1 MDNILSIIENN
12 NRSAFT
18 PYQEEAIVSLALDH
32 PEFFTNAALY
42 IKPDMFKRIECQ
54 YVMAHILNGY
64 EKYGII
70 PSRQIL
76 KSTIA
81 KELTVTD
88 NYRDILS
95 IVDRKSNHREVPY
108 IKEDLIKWAKQRA
121 YSMLYSEEAIAAY
134 HSGDFAHL
142 DKIVSAANQITDV
155 GENGFWLFKNLEEIF
170 TPRANV
176 HLTTGHPKLDQILNN
191 GGPSPG
197 EVFCW
202 MAPTNVGKS
211 IFLINN
217 CISSYKGLSP
227 DGTPGQDVLLIS
239 FEMDIF
245 KIAMRMVASA
255 SGIARKSIVENKEDI
270 IKRIMGL
277 YNIYGKNILI
287 YQLPPS
293 QCSVEHIYSIIDINR
308 KRNGFNPT
316 TIVLDY
322 LDLMVSRVPEYNKKG
337 YERLQN
343 VSTEVRGLA
352 INTKSLVFT
361 ATQTNREGAQ
371 DGTVAGLTHTA
382 DSWGKQ
388 FALDYVVSLN
398 QSIEDRQAVPPRISM
413 WVCKNRDGDRN
424 VQVDCNINYD
434 IMQVREIEE

>member
-1 MDNILSIIENN
+1 MDNLLSIIDNDNTSTFSE
-12 NRSAFT
+12 
-18 PYQEEAIVSLALDH
+18 YQEEAIISLALDY

-42 IKPDMFKRIECQ
+42 LKPEMFKRIECQ
-54 YVMAHILNGY
+54 FVMAHILNGY
-64 EKYGII
+64 EKFGIV
-70 PSRQIL
+70 PTRPIL
-76 KSTIA
+76 KSIIS

-88 NYRDILS
+88 NYRDVLS
-95 IVDRKSNHREVPY
+95 VLDRKSDYREVPY
-108 IKEDLIKWAKQRA
+108 LKDDLIKWAKQRA
-121 YSMLYSEEAIAAY
+121 YSMLYSDEAIAAF
-134 HSGDFAHL
+134 HMGDFGKL
-142 DKIVSAANQITDV
+142 DKIVNAANQISDV

-170 TPRANV
+170 TARANI
-176 HLTTGHPKLDQILNN
+176 HLTTGHPKLDSILNN

-217 CISSYKGLSP
+217 CISSYKGIAP
-227 DGTPGQDVLLIS
+227 DGTIGQDVLLIS

-255 SGIARKSIVENKEDI
+255 AGIPRNSIVDNKDDV
-270 IKRIMGL
+270 IKRITGM
-277 YNIYGKNILI
+277 YNVYNKNILI
-287 YQLPPS
+287 YQLPPA

-308 KRNGFNPT
+308 KRHGFNPSV
-316 TIVLDY
+316 IVLDY
-322 LDLMVSRVPEYNKKG
+322 LDLMLSRVPEFNKKG
-337 YERLQN
+337 HERLQN

-371 DGTVAGLTHTA
+371 DGVVAGLTHTA
-382 DSWGKQ
+382 DSFGKQ

-398 QSIEDRQAVPPRISM
+398 QSIEDRQAIPPRISM
-413 WVCKNRDGDRN
+413 WVCKNRDGERN
-424 VQVDCNINYD
+424 VQIDCQINYD
-434 IMQVREIEE
+434 IMQVKETEE